1 MMGRQPDP
9 QPKLFYTRL
18 NLEKRI
24 RKDHILRKISK
35 LVDFD
40 FKGFWERRGYSDE
53 AHIPTSS

>member
-24 RKDHILRKISK
+24 REDHILRKISK

-40 FKGFWERRGYSDE
+40 FIYNQVEDKRFATT
-53 AHIPTSS
+53 AH